1 VSKSKPE
8 GISRR
13 EFIDLVGVSIGAAAL
28 VGAGCG
34 GGKSG
39 GGSEAGAGGSPS
51 GSGGASS
58 GTGGTPDVTTGGT
71 PGAATGGTPGAA
83 TGGTPGAATGGTPGA
98 ATGGTPGAA
107 TGGTPGAAT
116 GGTPGAATG
125 GTPGAATGGT
135 PGAATGGTPG
145 AATGGTSTTG
155 GGSKATGGASTVAGG
170 SKATGG
176 VAATGGAS
184 GTTATA
190 LVSLVRGT
198 DWVQA
203 TQDAIAAAGGL
214 PDLTGK
220 TVMLRPNVI
229 SSKANSTTSP
239 DVIRGVIKAVKA
251 KGATN
256 IIVAEDGWNTG
267 GNTLGAMQTL
277 GITAVC
283 TAEGATPM
291 DLSKQPYTNRTHASA
306 ASYTGGTVSYSDP
319 IYNADYVIA
328 IPVCKCHGQAGFT
341 MALKLWYGNVPTA
354 ARLHPSAATFNAPA
368 ELHLIKKADFTVLD
382 ATKAMIDGG
391 PDSGTMVQSKV
402 VVASKDAI
410 AADVTGLWI
419 LKYSGSSVI
428 ANQAGAWTT
437 GQIKR
442 ALALK
447 IPGWL
452 VASGNF
458 TYVAQGVTEA
468 TTIMGY

>member
-1 VSKSKPE
+1 VSKLKQPD
-8 GISRR
+8 ISRR
-13 EFIDLVGVSIGAAAL
+13 DFMGASIGAVAAG
-28 VGAGCG
+28 VAIGCG
-34 GGKSG
+34 SSNSG
-39 GGSEAGAGGSPS
+39 GAQTSEGAQAGTGGTSTGAGGTATT
-51 GSGGASS
+51 GGGAATSGGASS
-58 GTGGTPDVTTGGT
+58 AAG
-71 PGAATGGTPGAA
+71 GAATGGVAG
-83 TGGTPGAATGGTPGA
+83 
-98 ATGGTPGAA
+98 
-107 TGGTPGAAT
+107 
-116 GGTPGAATG
+116 
-125 GTPGAATGGT
+125 
-135 PGAATGGTPG
+135 
-145 AATGGTSTTG
+145 
-155 GGSKATGGASTVAGG
+155 TGGAPGTG
-170 SKATGG
+170 ATP
-176 VAATGGAS
+176 
-184 GTTATA
+184 

-229 SSKANSTTSP
+229 SSSANSTTSP

-291 DLSKQPYTNRTHASA
+291 DLSKQTYTNRTNANA

-319 IYNADYVIA
+319 VYNADYVIA

-341 MALKLWYGNVPTA
+341 MALKLWYGNVPGA
-354 ARLHPSAATFNAPA
+354 GRLHPSAAVFNAPP

-382 ATKAMIDGG
+382 ATKSMITGG
-391 PDSGTMVQSKV
+391 PDSGTMVQSKI

-452 VASGNF
+452 TASSQF

-468 TTIMGY
+468 ATLMGY

>member
-1 VSKSKPE
+1 MSKPKQPD
-8 GISRR
+8 ISRR
-13 EFIDLVGVSIGAAAL
+13 DFMSVSLGAVAAGVAIGCGSSAS
-28 VGAGCG
+28 GAGQTSEG
-34 GGKSG
+34 GGAGTETG
-39 GGSEAGAGGSPS
+39 GASAGAGGTATTD
-51 GSGGASS
+51 GGAATSGGTSS
-58 GTGGTPDVTTGGT
+58 AAG
-71 PGAATGGTPGAA
+71 GAATGGV
-83 TGGTPGAATGGTPGA
+83 TG
-98 ATGGTPGAA
+98 
-107 TGGTPGAAT
+107 
-116 GGTPGAATG
+116 
-125 GTPGAATGGT
+125 
-135 PGAATGGTPG
+135 
-145 AATGGTSTTG
+145 
-155 GGSKATGGASTVAGG
+155 TGGA
-170 SKATGG
+170 TGTG
-176 VAATGGAS
+176 AAP
-184 GTTATA
+184 

-229 SSKANSTTSP
+229 SSSANSTTSP

-291 DLSKQPYTNRTHASA
+291 DLSKQAYTNRTNANA
-306 ASYTGGTVSYSDP
+306 ASYTGGVSFSDP
-319 IYNADYVIA
+319 VYNADYVIA

-341 MALKLWYGNVPTA
+341 TALKLWYGNVPTS
-354 ARLHPSAATFNAPA
+354 ARLHPSAATFNAPP

-382 ATKAMIDGG
+382 ATKSMITGG
-391 PDSGTMVQSKV
+391 PDSGTMVQSKI

-452 VASGNF
+452 TASSQF
-458 TYVAQGVTEA
+458 AYVAQGVAEA
-468 TTIMGY
+468 ATIMGY

>member
-1 VSKSKPE
+1 VSKPKQPD
-8 GISRR
+8 ISRR
-13 EFIDLVGVSIGAAAL
+13 DFMSASLGAVAAGVAIGCGSSAS
-28 VGAGCG
+28 GAGQTSEG
-34 GGKSG
+34 GGAGTETG
-39 GGSEAGAGGSPS
+39 GASAGAGGTATTD
-51 GSGGASS
+51 GGAATSGGTSSAAS
-58 GTGGTPDVTTGGT
+58 
-71 PGAATGGTPGAA
+71 GAATGGVSG
-83 TGGTPGAATGGTPGA
+83 
-98 ATGGTPGAA
+98 
-107 TGGTPGAAT
+107 
-116 GGTPGAATG
+116 
-125 GTPGAATGGT
+125 
-135 PGAATGGTPG
+135 
-145 AATGGTSTTG
+145 
-155 GGSKATGGASTVAGG
+155 TGGATGMAG
-170 SKATGG
+170 TP
-176 VAATGGAS
+176 
-184 GTTATA
+184 

-229 SSKANSTTSP
+229 SSSANSTTSP

-291 DLSKQPYTNRTHASA
+291 DLSKQTYTNRTNANA
-306 ASYTGGTVSYSDP
+306 ASYTNGTVSYSDP
-319 IYNADYVIA
+319 VYNADYVIA

-341 MALKLWYGNVPTA
+341 MALKLWYGNVPGA
-354 ARLHPSAATFNAPA
+354 GRLHPSAATFNAPP

-382 ATKAMIDGG
+382 ATKSMITGG

-452 VASGNF
+452 TASSQF
-458 TYVAQGVTEA
+458 AYVAQGVAEA
-468 TTIMGY
+468 ATIMGY

>member
-1 VSKSKPE
+1 VSKVKPQD
-8 GISRR
+8 ISRR
-13 EFIDLVGVSIGAAAL
+13 DFIGVSLGAVAAG
-28 VGAGCG
+28 VAIGCG
-34 GGKSG
+34 SSNSG
-39 GGSEAGAGGSPS
+39 GQTSTEAQA
-51 GSGGASS
+51 GSGGTSAGTGGTATANGGEGGTSTAAGGS
-58 GTGGTPDVTTGGT
+58 GTGGVVG
-71 PGAATGGTPGAA
+71 
-83 TGGTPGAATGGTPGA
+83 
-98 ATGGTPGAA
+98 
-107 TGGTPGAAT
+107 
-116 GGTPGAATG
+116 
-125 GTPGAATGGT
+125 
-135 PGAATGGTPG
+135 
-145 AATGGTSTTG
+145 TGGTSGTG
-155 GGSKATGGASTVAGG
+155 ATP
-170 SKATGG
+170 
-176 VAATGGAS
+176 
-184 GTTATA
+184 

-239 DVIRGVIKAVKA
+239 DVIHGVIKAVKA
-251 KGATN
+251 KGATT

-283 TAEGATPM
+283 TAEGATTM
-291 DLSKQPYTNRTHASA
+291 DLSKQTYTNRTNANA
-306 ASYTGGTVSYSDP
+306 ASYTNGTVSYSDP
-319 IYNADYVIA
+319 VYNADYVIA

-341 MALKLWYGNVPTA
+341 MALKLWYGNVPGA
-354 ARLHPSAATFNAPA
+354 GRLHPSAASFNAPP

-382 ATKAMIDGG
+382 ATKSMIDGG
-391 PDSGTMVQSKV
+391 PDSGTMVQSKI

-447 IPGWL
+447 FPGWL
-452 VASGNF
+452 AASTQF
-458 TYVAQGVTEA
+458 AYVSQGVTEA
-468 TTIMGY
+468 ATIMGY